1 MKKILVFLILA
12 SCQWDIGWVHLGIVD
27 GMAQKQTSVARQ
39 FDGSMPYYHLL
50 DRVVIEG
57 GQELNAYKL
66 SLYKSVT
73 VKENAFT
80 PKELA
85 QQAFKDMEHDVEE
98 AAKEAVIKEVGHVK
112 GQLYYAFLMLRQG
125 CYIFYQNASLRKGG
139 KQEAT
144 IVYMEGLKNSSM
156 SMDELKRMFKKK

>member
-1 MKKILVFLILA
+1 M
-12 SCQWDIGWVHLGIVD
+12 SCQLCIGNWQLGIAD
-27 GMAQKQTSVARQ
+27 CMAQKHTSVARQ

-57 GQELNAYKL
+57 GEELNAYKL

-98 AAKEAVIKEVGHVK
+98 AAKNALLKEVGHK
-112 GQLYYAFLMLRQG
+112 QGKLYYAFLMMRD
-125 CYIFYQNASLRKGG
+125 CYIFYQNASLRKDG
-139 KQEAT
+139 KREAT

-156 SMDELKRMFKKK
+156 SMSELKRMFKKK

>member
-1 MKKILVFLILA
+1 MKKILVILLLV
-12 SCQWDIGWVHLGIVD
+12 SCQWDIGWVHLGTVD
-27 GMAQKQTSVARQ
+27 CMAQKQTSVARQ

-98 AAKEAVIKEVGHVK
+98 AAKNALLKELGHK
-112 GQLYYAFLMLRQG
+112 QGQLYYAFLMMRD

-139 KQEAT
+139 KREAT
-144 IVYMEGLKNSSM
+144 IVYMEGQKNSSM
-156 SMDELKRMFKKK
+156 SMSELKRMFKKK

>member
-1 MKKILVFLILA
+1 MKKILLCLIWM
-12 SCQWDIGWVHLGIVD
+12 SCQLSIGNWQLGIAD
-27 GMAQKQTSVARQ
+27 CMAQKHTSGARQ

-57 GQELNAYKL
+57 GEELNAYKL

-98 AAKEAVIKEVGHVK
+98 AAKNALLKEVGHK
-112 GQLYYAFLMLRQG
+112 QGKLYYAFLMMRD
-125 CYIFYQNASLRKGG
+125 CYIFYQNASLRKDG
-139 KQEAT
+139 KREAT
-144 IVYMEGLKNSSM
+144 IVYMEGQKNSSM
-156 SMDELKRMFKKK
+156 SMSELKRMFKKK

>member
-27 GMAQKQTSVARQ
+27 CMAQKQTSVARQ

-57 GQELNAYKL
+57 GEELNAYKL

>member
-1 MKKILVFLILA
+1 MKKILLCLIWM
-12 SCQWDIGWVHLGIVD
+12 SCQFSIGNWQLGFAD
-27 GMAQKQTSVARQ
+27 CMAQKHTSVARQ

-57 GQELNAYKL
+57 GQELKAYKL

-73 VKENAFT
+73 AKENAFT
-80 PKELA
+80 PKEMA

>member
-1 MKKILVFLILA
+1 MKKILVFLILV

-27 GMAQKQTSVARQ
+27 CMAQKQTSVARQ

-98 AAKEAVIKEVGHVK
+98 AAKNALLKEVGHK
-112 GQLYYAFLMLRQG
+112 QGKLYYAFLMMRD

-144 IVYMEGLKNSSM
+144 IVYMEGQKNSSM
-156 SMDELKRMFKKK
+156 SMSELKRMFKKK

>member
-1 MKKILVFLILA
+1 M
-12 SCQWDIGWVHLGIVD
+12 SCQLSIGNWQLGIAD
-27 GMAQKQTSVARQ
+27 CMAQKHTSVARQ

-57 GQELNAYKL
+57 GEELNAYKL

-98 AAKEAVIKEVGHVK
+98 AAKNALLKEVGHK
-112 GQLYYAFLMLRQG
+112 QGKLYYAFLMMRD

-139 KQEAT
+139 KREAT
-144 IVYMEGLKNSSM
+144 IVYMEGQKNSSM
-156 SMDELKRMFKKK
+156 SMSELKRMFKKK

>member
-1 MKKILVFLILA
+1 MKKILLCLIWM
-12 SCQWDIGWVHLGIVD
+12 SCQLCIGNWQLGIAD
-27 GMAQKQTSVARQ
+27 CMAQKHTSVARQ

-57 GQELNAYKL
+57 GEELNAYKL

-98 AAKEAVIKEVGHVK
+98 AAKNALLKEVGHK
-112 GQLYYAFLMLRQG
+112 QGKLYYAFLMMRD
-125 CYIFYQNASLRKGG
+125 CYIFYQNASLRKDG
-139 KQEAT
+139 KREAT
-144 IVYMEGLKNSSM
+144 IVYMEGQKNSSM
-156 SMDELKRMFKKK
+156 SMSELKRMFKKK

>member
-1 MKKILVFLILA
+1 MKKILLCLIWM
-12 SCQWDIGWVHLGIVD
+12 SCQLCIGNWQLGIAD
-27 GMAQKQTSVARQ
+27 CMAQKHTSVARQ

-57 GQELNAYKL
+57 GEELNAYKL

-98 AAKEAVIKEVGHVK
+98 AAKNALLKEVGHK
-112 GQLYYAFLMLRQG
+112 QGKLYYAFLMMRD
-125 CYIFYQNASLRKGG
+125 CYIFYQNASLRKDG
-139 KQEAT
+139 KREAT

-156 SMDELKRMFKKK
+156 SMSELKRMFKKK

>member
-1 MKKILVFLILA
+1 
-12 SCQWDIGWVHLGIVD
+12 H
-27 GMAQKQTSVARQ
+27 TSVARQ

-50 DRVVIEG
+50 DRGVIEG
-57 GQELNAYKL
+57 GEELNAYKL

-98 AAKEAVIKEVGHVK
+98 AAKNALLKEVGHK
-112 GQLYYAFLMLRQG
+112 QGKLYYAFLMLRD

-139 KQEAT
+139 KREAT
-144 IVYMEGLKNSSM
+144 IVYMEGQKNSSM
-156 SMDELKRMFKKK
+156 SMSELKRMFKKK

>member
-1 MKKILVFLILA
+1 MKKILVFLILM
-12 SCQWDIGWVHLGIVD
+12 SCQWNICWVHLGIVD
-27 GMAQKQTSVARQ
+27 CMAQKQTSVARQ

-80 PKELA
+80 TKELA

-98 AAKEAVIKEVGHVK
+98 AAKNALLKEVGHK
-112 GQLYYAFLMLRQG
+112 QGQLYYAFLMMRD
-125 CYIFYQNASLRKGG
+125 CFIFYQNASLQKGG
-139 KQEAT
+139 KREAT

-156 SMDELKRMFKKK
+156 SMSELKRMFKKK

>member
-1 MKKILVFLILA
+1 MNKILVILIPV

-27 GMAQKQTSVARQ
+27 CMAQKQTSVARQ

-98 AAKEAVIKEVGHVK
+98 AAKSALLKEVGHK
-112 GQLYYAFLMLRQG
+112 QGKLYYAFLMLRD

-139 KQEAT
+139 KREAT
-144 IVYMEGLKNSSM
+144 IVYMEGQKNSSM
-156 SMDELKRMFKKK
+156 SMSELKRMFKKK

>member
-27 GMAQKQTSVARQ
+27 CMAQKQTSVARQ

>member
-1 MKKILVFLILA
+1 MKKILLCLIWM
-12 SCQWDIGWVHLGIVD
+12 SCQLCIGNWQLGIAD
-27 GMAQKQTSVARQ
+27 CMAQKHTSVARQ

-57 GQELNAYKL
+57 GEELNAYKL

-98 AAKEAVIKEVGHVK
+98 AAKNALLKEVGHK
-112 GQLYYAFLMLRQG
+112 QGKLYYAFLMLRD
-125 CYIFYQNASLRKGG
+125 CYIFYQNASLRKDG
-139 KQEAT
+139 KREAT
-144 IVYMEGLKNSSM
+144 IVYMEGQKNSSM
-156 SMDELKRMFKKK
+156 SMSELKRMFKKK

>member
-1 MKKILVFLILA
+1 M
-12 SCQWDIGWVHLGIVD
+12 SCQLSIGNWQLGIAD
-27 GMAQKQTSVARQ
+27 CIAQKHTSVARQ

-57 GQELNAYKL
+57 GEELNAYKL

-98 AAKEAVIKEVGHVK
+98 AAKNALLKEVGHK
-112 GQLYYAFLMLRQG
+112 QGKLYYAFLMMRD

-139 KQEAT
+139 KREAT
-144 IVYMEGLKNSSM
+144 IVYMEGQKNSSM
-156 SMDELKRMFKKK
+156 SMSELKRMFKKK

>member
-1 MKKILVFLILA
+1 M
-12 SCQWDIGWVHLGIVD
+12 SCQFSIGNWQLGIAD
-27 GMAQKQTSVARQ
+27 CMAQKHTSVARQ

-57 GQELNAYKL
+57 GQELKAYKL

-73 VKENAFT
+73 AKENAFT
-80 PKELA
+80 PKEMA

-98 AAKEAVIKEVGHVK
+98 AAKSALLKEVGHK
-112 GQLYYAFLMLRQG
+112 QGKLYYAFLMMRD

-139 KQEAT
+139 KREAT
-144 IVYMEGLKNSSM
+144 IVYMEGQKNSSM
-156 SMDELKRMFKKK
+156 SMSELKRMFKKK

>member
-1 MKKILVFLILA
+1 MKKILVILILV
-12 SCQWDIGWVHLGIVD
+12 SCQWDIGWVHLGIMD
-27 GMAQKQTSVARQ
+27 CMAQKQTSVARQ

-57 GQELNAYKL
+57 GEELNAYKL

-85 QQAFKDMEHDVEE
+85 QQAFKDMEHDVDE

>member
-1 MKKILVFLILA
+1 MKKIFLCLIWM
-12 SCQWDIGWVHLGIVD
+12 SCQLSIGNWQLGIAD
-27 GMAQKQTSVARQ
+27 CMAQKQTSVARQ

-57 GQELNAYKL
+57 GEELNAYKL

-73 VKENAFT
+73 AKENAFT

-98 AAKEAVIKEVGHVK
+98 AAKNALLKEVGHK
-112 GQLYYAFLMLRQG
+112 QGQLYYAFLMMRD

-139 KQEAT
+139 KREAT
-144 IVYMEGLKNSSM
+144 IVYMEGQKNSSM
-156 SMDELKRMFKKK
+156 SMSELKRMFKKK

>member
-1 MKKILVFLILA
+1 M
-12 SCQWDIGWVHLGIVD
+12 SCQLSIGNWQLGIAD
-27 GMAQKQTSVARQ
+27 CMAQKHTSVARQ

-57 GQELNAYKL
+57 GEELNAYKL

-73 VKENAFT
+73 VKEIAFT

-98 AAKEAVIKEVGHVK
+98 AAKNALLKEVGHK
-112 GQLYYAFLMLRQG
+112 QGKLYYAFLMMRD

-139 KQEAT
+139 KREAT
-144 IVYMEGLKNSSM
+144 IVYMEGQKNSSM
-156 SMDELKRMFKKK
+156 SMSELKRMFKKK

>member
-1 MKKILVFLILA
+1 M
-12 SCQWDIGWVHLGIVD
+12 SCQLSIGNWQLGIAD
-27 GMAQKQTSVARQ
+27 CIAQKHTSVARQ

-57 GQELNAYKL
+57 GEELNAYKL

-73 VKENAFT
+73 VKESAFT

-98 AAKEAVIKEVGHVK
+98 AAKNALLKEVGHK
-112 GQLYYAFLMLRQG
+112 QGKLYYAFLMMRD

-139 KQEAT
+139 KREAT
-144 IVYMEGLKNSSM
+144 IVYMEGQKNSSM
-156 SMDELKRMFKKK
+156 SMSELKRMFKKK

>member
-12 SCQWDIGWVHLGIVD
+12 SCQWDIGWVHLGIED
-27 GMAQKQTSVARQ
+27 CMAQKQTSVARQ

-98 AAKEAVIKEVGHVK
+98 AAKNALLKEVGHK
-112 GQLYYAFLMLRQG
+112 QGKLYYAFLMLRD
-125 CYIFYQNASLRKGG
+125 CYIFYQNASLRKDG

-144 IVYMEGLKNSSM
+144 IVYMEGQKNSSM
-156 SMDELKRMFKKK
+156 SMSELKRMFKKK

>member
-27 GMAQKQTSVARQ
+27 CMAQKQTSVARQ

-98 AAKEAVIKEVGHVK
+98 AAKNALLKEVGHK
-112 GQLYYAFLMLRQG
+112 QGKLYYAFLMMRD

-144 IVYMEGLKNSSM
+144 IVYMEGQKNSSM
-156 SMDELKRMFKKK
+156 SMSELKRMFKKK

>member
-1 MKKILVFLILA
+1 
-12 SCQWDIGWVHLGIVD
+12 
-27 GMAQKQTSVARQ
+27 
-39 FDGSMPYYHLL
+39 MPYYHLL

-98 AAKEAVIKEVGHVK
+98 AAKNALLKEVGHK
-112 GQLYYAFLMLRQG
+112 QGKLYYAFLMMRD

-139 KQEAT
+139 KREAT
-144 IVYMEGLKNSSM
+144 IVYMEGQKNSSM
-156 SMDELKRMFKKK
+156 SMSELKRMFKKK

>member
-27 GMAQKQTSVARQ
+27 CMAQKQTSVARQ

-98 AAKEAVIKEVGHVK
+98 AAKNEGTPLLRFPNDEARLLHLLSKRFVAKRLQTGSNHRI
-112 GQLYYAFLMLRQG
+112 Y
-125 CYIFYQNASLRKGG
+125 GG
-139 KQEAT
+139 TE
-144 IVYMEGLKNSSM
+144 
-156 SMDELKRMFKKK
+156 ELQHEHE

>member
-27 GMAQKQTSVARQ
+27 CMAQKQTSVARQ

-85 QQAFKDMEHDVEE
+85 QQAFMDMEHDVEE
-98 AAKEAVIKEVGHVK
+98 AAKEAIIKEVGHVK
-112 GQLYYAFLMLRQG
+112 GHLYYAFLMMRQG

-139 KQEAT
+139 KREAT
-144 IVYMEGLKNSSM
+144 IVYMEGQKNSSM
-156 SMDELKRMFKKK
+156 SMSELKRMFKKK

>member
-1 MKKILVFLILA
+1 M
-12 SCQWDIGWVHLGIVD
+12 
-27 GMAQKQTSVARQ
+27 ARQ

-98 AAKEAVIKEVGHVK
+98 AAKNALLKEVGHK
-112 GQLYYAFLMLRQG
+112 QGKLYYAFLMMRD

-139 KQEAT
+139 KREAT
-144 IVYMEGLKNSSM
+144 IVYMEGQKNSSM
-156 SMDELKRMFKKK
+156 SMSELKRMFKKK

>member
-1 MKKILVFLILA
+1 MKKILLCLICL
-12 SCQWDIGWVHLGIVD
+12 SCQLSIGNWQLGIAD
-27 GMAQKQTSVARQ
+27 CMAQKQTSVARQ

-57 GQELNAYKL
+57 GEELNAYKL

-73 VKENAFT
+73 AKENAFT
-80 PKELA
+80 PKEMA

-98 AAKEAVIKEVGHVK
+98 AAKNAVVKEVGHIR
-112 GQLYYAFLMLRQG
+112 GQLYYAFLMMRD

-139 KQEAT
+139 KREAT
-144 IVYMEGLKNSSM
+144 IVYMEGQKNSSM